1 MERGE
6 REAMGDALKS
16 AEERFNE
23 LERDYLE
30 LRGAFDETAEG
41 LVGANGVIP
50 PELRR
55 PLLAIGNRRS
65 LRVPL
70 FGMLRFFYRTGY
82 RLRHRGHAPTS

>member
-1 MERGE
+1 MRSRSSE
-6 REAMGDALKS
+6 D
-16 AEERFNE
+16 RFSE

-41 LVGANGVIP
+41 LVGPNGVIP

-55 PLLAIGNRRS
+55 SLLAIGNRSS

-70 FGMLRFFYRTGY
+70 FGLLRFFYRTGY
-82 RLRHRGHAPTS
+82 RLRHRGRAPTG